1 MAYVE
6 GTAGNDNLVGGTGAD
21 RLVAGHGND
30 LLSGREG
37 NDRLSGGQGY
47 DLFVFEPGHGRDTI
61 EGIVNAGDGGDF
73 SAFGQSAPT
82 WSELIAASTN
92 TDAGVRID
100 LSDFGG
106 GMIDITARIHA
117 PGTADHGGTLRVHHL
132 SYGVFVGLS
141 QGTDGDDY
149 LPGGAG
155 DDTLIGGAGDD
166 WLSGGWG
173 ADCYVFAPGHGADRI
188 YAFGESEGDHIDL
201 GLFGQSAP
209 TWAELLASA
218 TGLDGGV
225 RFDLSAF
232 GGGTIDVFGITRAQL
247 NGSHFEGLNAD
258 PTAVDFDTER
268 SGGRGADT
276 LYGAEDNDSLR
287 GGGGD
292 DLLAGR
298 QGRDR
303 LEGNDGTDRLFG
315 GGDADTLV
323 GGTGDDLLD
332 GWNGADRLEG
342 EDGHD
347 ILLGWEGDDTLIG
360 GGGRDVL
367 KGGVGADSIEAGT
380 GNDFVLAGK
389 GNDVVRGGSGSDWV
403 EGDDGNDT
411 IHGGDGNPDVLAGQR
426 GNDRLY
432 GDAGN
437 DRLWGGGGNDTLL
450 GGADGD
456 SALAGGEGSDS
467 IDGGA
472 GDDRLLGGPGA
483 DTLVGGAGDDVFRF
497 NSWERG
503 RDVIRD
509 YGNGDDVIQLN
520 LPKGNTGSGLS
531 FRAEA
536 GGTLVTGGN
545 IEILVQGPDAAGLVL
560 SDVEIV

>member
-6 GTAGNDNLVGGTGAD
+6 GTAGNDNLVGGAGDD

-37 NDRLSGGQGY
+37 NDWLSGGQGY

-73 SAFGQSAPT
+73 SVFGQSAPT

-106 GMIDITARIHA
+106 GTIDITARIHA

-225 RFDLSAF
+225 RLDLSAF

-247 NGSHFEGLNAD
+247 NASHFEGLNAD
-258 PTAVDFDTER
+258 PKPPATPAPVPNENPAATER
-268 SGGRGADT
+268 GTSEADT
-276 LYGAEDNDSLR
+276 LN
-287 GGGGD
+287 
-292 DLLAGR
+292 
-298 QGRDR
+298 
-303 LEGNDGTDRLFG
+303 
-315 GGDADTLV
+315 
-323 GGTGDDLLD
+323 GGTGDDNVYGEGGNDALLGRGGGDYVD
-332 GWNGADRLEG
+332 GGAGNDKLWGQDGDDGLVGGSGNDIAWGGAGDDTVVGGEG
-342 EDGHD
+342 RD
-347 ILLGWEGDDTLIG
+347 ILLAGEGADLVSGDAGDDKLF
-360 GGGRDVL
+360 GGR
-367 KGGVGADSIEAGT
+367 
-380 GNDFVLAGK
+380 
-389 GNDVVRGGSGSDWV
+389 
-403 EGDDGNDT
+403 GNDT
-411 IHGGDGNPDVLAGQR
+411 VSGGAGADFVAGGAGDDSLTGGDAKDYLAGES
-426 GNDRLY
+426 
-432 GDAGN
+432 
-437 DRLWGGGGNDTLL
+437 GNDTLD
-450 GGADGD
+450 GGAERDV
-456 SALAGGEGSDS
+456 LA
-467 IDGGA
+467 GGA
-472 GDDRLLGGPGA
+472 GDDRLIGGTEGDTFFGQAGA
-483 DTLVGGAGDDVFRF
+483 DTFVFAGGRNWVMDFEPGTDRLSAPGFETSTEVRAAAVQVGAHVQIELDGGGDVFLA
-497 NSWERG
+497 WTTLGE
-503 RDVIRD
+503 
-509 YGNGDDVIQLN
+509 L
-520 LPKGNTGSGLS
+520 
-531 FRAEA
+531 A
-536 GGTLVTGGN
+536 GQELV
-545 IEILVQGPDAAGLVL
+545 
-560 SDVEIV
+560 